1 MLYIVASRWIF
12 PACLRPVMASAL
24 LLAGAAF
31 PDAAWAIGKPSSAT
45 FGDAYTMPGKVGED
59 QSQVIYYRSAA
70 DGVAGVANV
79 YLDQQFVT
87 ALNPGGFTVF
97 CVAPGRHRLGA
108 YIDDAPDYF
117 GKTRELYEAEFKPG
131 ATYYLKVREEGVNQ
145 PLPVSSRVAEPE
157 LRGARRQIHLLARSD
172 SMESCRRY
180 GFLGAPAATRQEL
193 VLMADTVMSAN
204 GLFNEAGAAQL
215 QQLLDALRE
224 RKARILRVEVEGHTD
239 PLDAEDRNQ
248 TLGLQWAEQVRE
260 ALIRRG
266 VPQGVIHATSSG
278 SRVPVRQGC
287 YGTPDEQHVCHAE
300 NRRIAIRVE
309 SQ

>member
-1 MLYIVASRWIF
+1 
-12 PACLRPVMASAL
+12 MASAL
-24 LLAGAAF
+24 LLAGVGF
-31 PDAAWAIGKPSSAT
+31 PDATWATGKPTPTT
-45 FGDAYTMPGKVGED
+45 FGEAYTMPGRVGED
-59 QSQVIYYRSAA
+59 QSQVIYYRSAVE
-70 DGVAGVANV
+70 GVAGVANV

-97 CVAPGRHRLGA
+97 CLAPGRHRLGA
-108 YIDDAPDYF
+108 YIDDAPDYL

-131 ATYYLKVREEGVNQ
+131 VTYYLKVREEGINQ

-180 GFLGAPAATRQEL
+180 GFLGAPAARRQDL
-193 VLMADTVMSAN
+193 VLMADAVMASN
-204 GLFNEAGAAQL
+204 GLLNEAGAAQL
-215 QQLLDALRE
+215 QQLLDAMRA

-248 TLGLQWAEQVRE
+248 ALGLQWAERVRE

-266 VPQGVIHATSSG
+266 VPQDVVHAVSSG
-278 SRVPVRQGC
+278 GRLPVRQGC
-287 YGTPDEQHVCHAE
+287 YGTPDEQRVCHAE
-300 NRRIAIRVE
+300 NRRIVIRVE